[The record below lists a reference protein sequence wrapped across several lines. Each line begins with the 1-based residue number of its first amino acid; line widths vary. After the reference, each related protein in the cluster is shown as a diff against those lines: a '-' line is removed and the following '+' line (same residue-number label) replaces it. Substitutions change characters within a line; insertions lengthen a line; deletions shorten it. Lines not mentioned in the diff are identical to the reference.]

1 MPPIPTNSRDIIR
14 RLRAEGWEQVRVA
27 GSHHIFKKS
36 GIREIITVPHPEKDL
51 PPGTARNIA
60 KIAGWV

>member
-1 MPPIPTNSRDIIR
+1 MPPIPANSRDIIR
-14 RLRAEGWEQVRVA
+14 RLRAEGWELVRKK
-27 GSHHIFKKS
+27 GSHHTFKKS
-36 GIREIITVPHPEKDL
+36 GIREIVTVPHPEKDL